1 MDKIAIAT
9 KTADVAITTQRIV
22 LLCDN
27 GGTVTSSAPK
37 CRALSAK
44 YDITRFDSKKKRK
57 KKTHGFYNQQTSK
70 YK

>member
-37 CRALSAK
+37 CRALSAQIN
-44 YDITRFDSKKKRK
+44 Y
-57 KKTHGFYNQQTSK
+57 
-70 YK
+70 YKVQ